1 MKTVEKIE
9 RKLPVLKARKRVAAY
24 ARVSMESERMQH
36 SLSAQVSYYS
46 ALIQKNPEWEYA
58 GVFADYGISG
68 TGTKKRDEFNHM
80 LAECEAGNIDII
92 LTKSIQRFARNTVDL
107 LNTVRHLKELGIEV
121 RFEKEKINSLSGDG
135 ELMLS
140 ILASFAQE
148 ESRSISENVKW
159 GTIKRFKQGIPNG
172 KFSIFGY
179 EWQDDKL
186 VIIPEEAE
194 IIRWMYAE
202 YMKGASRIE
211 IGRALMDRGIYTKK
225 REQFRQMVADALD
238 GKIDLIIT
246 KSVSRFARNT
256 VDSLTTIRKLKEHNV
271 EVYFEKEN
279 IWTFDSKGEL
289 LLTIM
294 SSLAQEESRSISEN
308 CTWGQRKRFADGKV
322 TVPFKRFLGYD
333 MGPDHNLV
341 VNPEQAKLVKR
352 IYGMFLQGQSPFQI
366 ARTLTEE
373 GIPSPGGKDHWNPSN
388 IKSILTNEK
397 YKGDALLQKSFTV
410 DFLTKKKKANE
421 GEIPQYYVKDNHEAI
436 IDPETFEMVQTLM
449 TTRTKG
455 RNRKSSVSI
464 FSSKVKCGDCG
475 SWYGPKVWHSN
486 DAYRK
491 VIWQCNHKFDGQKCA
506 TPTLTEDEIKEL
518 FLRAANQVIDQKEQF
533 IAIYEQVLS
542 RSLDT
547 TALESEISELE
558 AEINIAAE
566 LIEECIK
573 ENAHVALDQAE
584 YQKRYDALVVRFDK
598 AKARHTEV
606 TDLIAERMAR
616 KHQIEAYLKNLR
628 SREPLTEFRET
639 DWLAM
644 VDYITVHSKNDI
656 RVTLK
661 DGTEIKA

>member
-1 MKTVEKIE
+1 MAKSVTTIPATLSRFTAAPINSTKK
-9 RKLPVLKARKRVAAY
+9 RRVAAY
-24 ARVSMESERMQH
+24 ARVSTDNEEQLTSYE
-36 SLSAQVSYYS
+36 AQIDYYTNY
-46 ALIQKNPEWEYA
+46 INGRDDWEFV
-58 GVFADYGISG
+58 GVYSDEGI
-68 TGTKKRDEFNHM
+68 TGTN
-80 LAECEAGNIDII
+80 
-92 LTKSIQRFARNTVDL
+92 
-107 LNTVRHLKELGIEV
+107 
-121 RFEKEKINSLSGDG
+121 
-135 ELMLS
+135 
-140 ILASFAQE
+140 
-148 ESRSISENVKW
+148 
-159 GTIKRFKQGIPNG
+159 
-172 KFSIFGY
+172 
-179 EWQDDKL
+179 
-186 VIIPEEAE
+186 
-194 IIRWMYAE
+194 
-202 YMKGASRIE
+202 
-211 IGRALMDRGIYTKK
+211 TKK

-322 TVPFKRFLGYD
+322 TVPFKQFLGYD
-333 MGPDHNLV
+333 MGSDHNLV
-341 VNPEQAKLVKR
+341 VNPEQAKLVKH

-410 DFLTKKKKANE
+410 DFLTKKKKTNE

-486 DAYRK
+486 DSYRK

-506 TPTLTEDEIKEL
+506 TPTLNEEQIKAL
-518 FLRAANQVIDQKEQF
+518 FLKAANTVIGAKERF
-533 IAIYEQVLS
+533 IAIFERTLAP
-542 RSLDT
+542 
-547 TALESEISELE
+547 ALATDELERELADLE

-566 LIEECIK
+566 LVEECIR

-584 YQKRYDALVVRFDK
+584 YQKRYDGLASRYDK
-598 AKARHTEV
+598 AKDRHDEV
-606 TDLIAERMAR
+606 TELIAERISRR
-616 KHQIEAYLKNLR
+616 KRIELYFRELR
-628 SREPLTEFRET
+628 KREPLETFRDE
-639 DWLAM
+639 DWFSM
-644 VDYITVHSKNDI
+644 VDHMTVYSKDGI
-656 RVTLK
+656 RVTFK
-661 DGTEIKA
+661 DGTEIET

>member
-1 MKTVEKIE
+1 MISAVGRAYLTSNIENDEYSYPKAFSAASLTFAPIQNSAGRRFEKLDIRFVKDNISVLIE
-9 RKLPVLKARKRVAAY
+9 TKQNFTAAD
-24 ARVSMESERMQH
+24 EEQ
-36 SLSAQVSYYS
+36 LSAYVEYEKALTGNKIIAILANTINDNVKVWRGVISDGDLMPKETALRTMDEYVDFYTSKINDKEKVMQNTYKLNEMLHRHSIPEKLRSQFVGTCLLALKNGLDYS
-46 ALIQKNPEWEYA
+46 TP
-58 GVFADYGISG
+58 S
-68 TGTKKRDEFNHM
+68 
-80 LAECEAGNIDII
+80 
-92 LTKSIQRFARNTVDL
+92 LTAAQIRTRIKEVLEDL
-107 LNTVRHLKELGIEV
+107 LNSDINKAEKLALLNRNVLGDQYVRQLNIAAFREILKFIEDNILP
-121 RFEKEKINSLSGDG
+121 FINDKSASGQDLLNLFFVTFNKYPDQLLPCG
-135 ELMLS
+135 
-140 ILASFAQE
+140 AVHAP
-148 ESRSISENVKW
+148 
-159 GTIKRFKQGIPNG
+159 KQ
-172 KFSIFGY
+172 
-179 EWQDDKL
+179 
-186 VIIPEEAE
+186 
-194 IIRWMYAE
+194 
-202 YMKGASRIE
+202 
-211 IGRALMDRGIYTKK
+211 
-225 REQFRQMVADALD
+225 
-238 GKIDLIIT
+238 
-246 KSVSRFARNT
+246 
-256 VDSLTTIRKLKEHNV
+256 
-271 EVYFEKEN
+271 
-279 IWTFDSKGEL
+279 
-289 LLTIM
+289 
-294 SSLAQEESRSISEN
+294 ESRSISEN

-322 TVPFKRFLGYD
+322 TVPFNRFLGYD

-397 YKGDALLQKSFTV
+397 YKGDALLQKTFTV

-449 TTRTKG
+449 ATRKKG

-464 FSSKVKCGDCG
+464 FFSKVKCGDCG

-491 VIWQCNHKFDGQKCA
+491 VIWQCNHKFDGEKCA

-533 IAIYEQVLS
+533 IAIYDQVLS

-547 TALESEISELE
+547 TALESELSDLE

-566 LIEECIK
+566 LIEDCIK

-584 YQKRYDALVVRFDK
+584 YQKRYDGLVSRFDK
-598 AKARHTEV
+598 ANARHTEV

-616 KHQIEAYLKNLR
+616 KHQIESYLKELR

-644 VDYITVHSKNDI
+644 VDYIAVHSKKDI
-656 RVTLK
+656 WVTFK
-661 DGTEIKA
+661 DGNEIKA

>member
-9 RKLPVLKARKRVAAY
+9 RKLPVLKTRKRVAAY

-68 TGTKKRDEFNHM
+68 TGTKKREEFNRM

-107 LNTVRHLKELGIEV
+107 LNTVRHLKDLGIEV
-121 RFEKEKINSLSGDG
+121 RFEKENINSLSGDG
-135 ELMLS
+135 EL
-140 ILASFAQE
+140 
-148 ESRSISENVKW
+148 
-159 GTIKRFKQGIPNG
+159 
-172 KFSIFGY
+172 
-179 EWQDDKL
+179 
-186 VIIPEEAE
+186 
-194 IIRWMYAE
+194 
-202 YMKGASRIE
+202 
-211 IGRALMDRGIYTKK
+211 
-225 REQFRQMVADALD
+225 
-238 GKIDLIIT
+238 
-246 KSVSRFARNT
+246 
-256 VDSLTTIRKLKEHNV
+256 
-271 EVYFEKEN
+271 
-279 IWTFDSKGEL
+279 
-289 LLTIM
+289 
-294 SSLAQEESRSISEN
+294 
-308 CTWGQRKRFADGKV
+308 
-322 TVPFKRFLGYD
+322 
-333 MGPDHNLV
+333 
-341 VNPEQAKLVKR
+341 
-352 IYGMFLQGQSPFQI
+352 
-366 ARTLTEE
+366 
-373 GIPSPGGKDHWNPSN
+373 
-388 IKSILTNEK
+388 
-397 YKGDALLQKSFTV
+397 KSFTV
-410 DFLTKKKKANE
+410 DFLTKKKKINE

-486 DAYRK
+486 DTYRK

-533 IAIYEQVLS
+533 IAIYDQVLS

-547 TALESEISELE
+547 TALESELSDLE

-566 LIEECIK
+566 LIEDCIK
-573 ENAHVALDQAE
+573 ENAHVALDQDE
-584 YQKRYDALVVRFDK
+584 YQKRYDALVARFDK

-644 VDYITVHSKNDI
+644 VDYIAVHSKNDI
-656 RVTLK
+656 RVTFK
-661 DGTEIKA
+661 DGNEIKA

>member
-1 MKTVEKIE
+1 MLRQATQKTPITA
-9 RKLPVLKARKRVAAY
+9 LY
-24 ARVSMESERMQH
+24 ARLSKDDEQQGP
-36 SLSAQVSYYS
+36 SLSIENQKRILETFARDNGFLNCRFFVDDGWSGANFQRPGFMEMMDCVENGEVKCVITKDLSRMGRNYLQVGMFTEITFPKKGVRFIAINDGVDSAQGDND
-46 ALIQKNPEWEYA
+46 LTPLKNLFNEWMVRDTSRKIKA
-58 GVFADYGISG
+58 VFRSKGMSGKPLTSQPVYGYLKGEDGHFII
-68 TGTKKRDEFNHM
+68 DEEAAPVVRQIFS
-80 LAECEAGNIDII
+80 LCLAGNGP
-92 LTKSIQRFARNTVDL
+92 TK
-107 LNTVRHLKELGIEV
+107 
-121 RFEKEKINSLSGDG
+121 
-135 ELMLS
+135 
-140 ILASFAQE
+140 
-148 ESRSISENVKW
+148 
-159 GTIKRFKQGIPNG
+159 
-172 KFSIFGY
+172 
-179 EWQDDKL
+179 
-186 VIIPEEAE
+186 
-194 IIRWMYAE
+194 
-202 YMKGASRIE
+202 
-211 IGRALMDRGIYTKK
+211 
-225 REQFRQMVADALD
+225 
-238 GKIDLIIT
+238 
-246 KSVSRFARNT
+246 
-256 VDSLTTIRKLKEHNV
+256 
-271 EVYFEKEN
+271 
-279 IWTFDSKGEL
+279 
-289 LLTIM
+289 
-294 SSLAQEESRSISEN
+294 
-308 CTWGQRKRFADGKV
+308 
-322 TVPFKRFLGYD
+322 
-333 MGPDHNLV
+333 
-341 VNPEQAKLVKR
+341 
-352 IYGMFLQGQSPFQI
+352 I
-366 ARTLTEE
+366 ARMLTEE

-397 YKGDALLQKSFTV
+397 YKGDALLQKTFTV

-533 IAIYEQVLS
+533 IAIYDQVLS

-547 TALESEISELE
+547 TALESELSDLE

-566 LIEECIK
+566 LIEDCIK
-573 ENAHVALDQAE
+573 ENAHVALDQDE
-584 YQKRYDALVVRFDK
+584 YQKRYDALVARFDK

-644 VDYITVHSKNDI
+644 VDYIAVHSKNDI
-656 RVTLK
+656 RVTFK
-661 DGTEIKA
+661 DGTEIET